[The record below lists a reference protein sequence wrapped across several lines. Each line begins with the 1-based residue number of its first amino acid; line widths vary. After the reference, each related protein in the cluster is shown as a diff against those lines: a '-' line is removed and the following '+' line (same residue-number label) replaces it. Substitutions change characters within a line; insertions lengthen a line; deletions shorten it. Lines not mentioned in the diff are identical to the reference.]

1 MAKLGSF
8 ASYNENVSNESAP
21 ESPEAEI
28 EEPTLTYRRVM
39 MAEGGFSLTNFLAAS
54 VSRHNYGLAMDM
66 TLVRA
71 SNMEELEMQTK
82 MHDLSWHSMRS
93 KNNANAELLRSFME
107 PAGFGMI
114 RSEWWHFQ
122 DNDSKQKLNPPYMQ
136 NGVSCQGWVYDDNGM
151 RYREKNGK
159 YLASGTMEIAGEK
172 YVFDDKG
179 YASAAQ

>member
-1 MAKLGSF
+1 
-8 ASYNENVSNESAP
+8 
-21 ESPEAEI
+21 
-28 EEPTLTYRRVM
+28 M
-39 MAEGGFSLTNFLAAS
+39 MAEGGFALTNFLAAS

-66 TLVRA
+66 TLVQA
-71 SNMEELEMQTK
+71 SDKEELEMQTK

-179 YASAAQ
+179 YASAAR